1 MRTLI
6 GQTIG
11 GYLIESALP
20 AGSGG
25 IGQVFRA
32 QPPGGGPLVA
42 LKVLHANLASDPKVQ
57 ERFRREAEVAARL
70 AHPNIV
76 PVYASG
82 EDQGQLYLVME
93 LLRHGSLRG
102 LLQRRATNS
111 WPLALGL
118 DLVRQAAEALAYAH
132 SQGIVHRDI
141 KPDNL
146 LLHRTDAT
154 TAPNQLLTGLLGI
167 APNTAESYVL
177 KVADFGVAR
186 VADRTQITSTG
197 RQPGTPAYMAPE
209 QFRSK
214 QVDGRSDLYALGVVL
229 YEIAT
234 GALPLDADTPETALF
249 STLFKTPPL
258 PRSLNPDL
266 PVEVEAII
274 LRCLEKNPD
283 HRYQSAAELAAALQQ
298 VQHVLPTQLNQTAP
312 APRPTTRLGTSA
324 SIQVTP
330 DRVSMPLIP
339 GQAETVSVTV
349 TNVGA
354 QVDRYAVA
362 IEGVPATWVSPA
374 SQELSLNPN
383 EHGTATFTVLAPRD
397 PANRAGDYSV
407 TITARSQ
414 ANPGEFG
421 AAQALWSVQPFAGGE
436 LQARPAVVEAR
447 TRAVYAL
454 RVRNDGNVAAH
465 YTLRAE
471 DPRGALRYQFSADG
485 QRIDPARG
493 FSLEPGAEREL
504 RLEATGQGRLL
515 GSPMPHA
522 VTVALSGG
530 ARPHAV
536 SLQFVQ
542 RAAVPSSLLAIVLP
556 LLVLLCGAGS
566 VLANQILIVEPGE
579 ATATVVR
586 GTEVAAVAQTA
597 ERLRQE
603 QEAERLRQEQEAER
617 IRQEQEAERLRLEQE
632 AERIRLEQEAERLR
646 LEQEAE
652 RIRQEQ
658 EAERLR
664 LEQEAERIRQEQE
677 AERIRQEQEA
687 ERIRQE
693 QEAERLRQEQEA
705 ERLRQEQEA
714 EARRRAEEE
723 ARRRQEQEAEAR
735 RRQEQEAEARRRQ
748 EQEAER
754 LRQEQEAEARR
765 RRAAELQ
772 PINLWTLAP
781 EALWESGSLLP
792 DGHNVVNRTSLRYP
806 GTYVDEVGFAL
817 PANHPLEN
825 GRQYQGIEMH
835 PKWVDNG
842 VIKAWFP
849 WRKLPANARVT
860 FEASVGFRNGARN
873 TDGVTFWVWVHR
885 MENGRQV
892 WDPYVQV
899 TKRYTGD
906 LKRIR
911 VDLSEYSGRDV
922 MIELRVDAGNSAGQ
936 DWANWVEPRLVFEER

>member
-617 IRQEQEAERLRLEQE
+617 
-632 AERIRLEQEAERLR
+632 
-646 LEQEAE
+646 
-652 RIRQEQ
+652 
-658 EAERLR
+658 
-664 LEQEAERIRQEQE
+664 
-677 AERIRQEQEA
+677 
-687 ERIRQE
+687 
-693 QEAERLRQEQEA
+693 
-705 ERLRQEQEA
+705 LRQEQEA